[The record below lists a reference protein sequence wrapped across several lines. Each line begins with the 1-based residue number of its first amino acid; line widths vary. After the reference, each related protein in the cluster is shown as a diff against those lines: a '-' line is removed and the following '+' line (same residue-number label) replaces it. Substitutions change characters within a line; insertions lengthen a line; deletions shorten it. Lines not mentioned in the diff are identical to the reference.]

1 MNVKQFVMLL
11 TAQSIISAAA
21 SGQKNPYRKCSEIPC
36 IYCND
41 GTAIS
46 VQAHGKAQCTFRGI
60 KHNRLGRS
68 ETFGSELLC
77 CESPALNP
85 YDSED
90 LPIIEAFVATHGG
103 IDIQTTME
111 KAVKTAQFVIAQSLQ
126 YEEDDF

>member
-21 SGQKNPYRKCSEIPC
+21 SGQKNPYRKCSQIPC
-36 IYCND
+36 IYLKD
-41 GTAIS
+41 GIAIS

-77 CESPALNP
+77 CESPVLNP

-90 LPIIEAFVATHGG
+90 LSIIEAFVATHGG
-103 IDIQTTME
+103 IDIQTTVE
-111 KAVKTAQFVIAQSLQ
+111 KAVKTAQFVIAQNQQ
-126 YEEDDF
+126 YEEDDL

>member
-11 TAQSIISAAA
+11 TAQSIISTAT
-21 SGQKNPYRKCSEIPC
+21 SGQKNPYRKCSQIPC
-36 IYCND
+36 IYLKD
-41 GTAIS
+41 GIAIS

-126 YEEDDF
+126 YEEDDL

>member
-1 MNVKQFVMLL
+1 MVK
-11 TAQSIISAAA
+11 
-21 SGQKNPYRKCSEIPC
+21 KNSYRKCSQIPC
-36 IYCND
+36 IYLKD
-41 GTAIS
+41 GIAIS

-77 CESPALNP
+77 CESPVLNP

-90 LPIIEAFVATHGG
+90 LPIIEAFVATHGS

-111 KAVKTAQFVIAQSLQ
+111 KTVKTAQFMIFQSLQ
-126 YEEDDF
+126 YDEDL